1 MPLPKRRFSRSR
13 RDKRRLQDNLTP
25 PTLAR
30 CAHCGATI
38 TAHQICRFC
47 GYYRGRQVL
56 IIREKKSKG
65 KSS

>member
-25 PTLAR
+25 PTLSR

-38 TAHQICRFC
+38 AAHQICRSC

-56 IIREKKSKG
+56 PVESARE
-65 KSS
+65 